1 MESGQKYQSAKDR
14 GSMVKRFCCKASL
27 LLLTLGLVAACT
39 NHNTAQLVT
48 AGSNKPKA
56 VGREVPSL
64 GIMVSG
70 LRLSSAGYMLD
81 FRYRVLDPNK
91 AAALMDSKIKPYLL
105 VESTGAKLQ
114 IPNTPKLG
122 LLRQRPRN
130 NAMAKKDHEYFIM
143 FSNLGRRLQSGDKVS
158 VVVGETKIENLS
170 IK

>member
-1 MESGQKYQSAKDR
+1 
-14 GSMVKRFCCKASL
+14 MVKRFCCKISVLILAIG
-27 LLLTLGLVAACT
+27 LGTACT
-39 NHNTAQLVT
+39 THNTAQLASV
-48 AGSNKPKA
+48 GSSESE
-56 VGREVPSL
+56 VGGRMVASL

-81 FRYRVLDPNK
+81 FRYRVMDPEK
-91 AAALMDSKIKPYLL
+91 ATALMDSKIKPYLL
-105 VESTGAKLQ
+105 VEATGAKLQ

-130 NAMAKKDHEYFIM
+130 NAMFKKDHEYFVI

-170 IK
+170 VE